1 LLTVAWAAGA
11 MAQDVWIHPRCK
23 PLPFRKGGPFARLGD
38 GRLLVI
44 EPNATRVSQDD
55 GETWSEPRA
64 IYDGPK
70 PGIPTSG
77 VLVRTR
83 AGVLVLV
90 YLDLSTY
97 KWRWDEKKREPADE
111 VQLDVWSIRSLDGG
125 RTWIDRQ
132 KILDGYCG
140 ALIDMIQTRTGEIVV
155 PVQDL
160 LRNPGRHALWVYVS
174 TDDGKTWSR
183 SNLIDLGGHGDHDGA
198 MEPTLTELRDGR
210 LWMLI
215 RTNWDRF
222 WQAYSE
228 DKGRSWRTILP
239 SSIDASSAPGYMLR
253 LSSGRLALVW
263 NRLYP
268 EGKTSGPRHGGKGQ
282 RSSVPASWHRQELSL
297 AFSGDDGKTW
307 TRPVVIARRPKGGLA
322 YPYLFEPRP
331 GKLWVT
337 TRFSH
342 HVYLSLSEA
351 DFVKP

>member
-1 LLTVAWAAGA
+1 
-11 MAQDVWIHPRCK
+11 
-23 PLPFRKGGPFARLGD
+23 
-38 GRLLVI
+38 
-44 EPNATRVSQDD
+44 
-55 GETWSEPRA
+55 
-64 IYDGPK
+64 
-70 PGIPTSG
+70 
-77 VLVRTR
+77 
-83 AGVLVLV
+83 LV
-90 YLDLSTY
+90 YMDMSTY
-97 KWRWDEKKREPADE
+97 KWGWDSAKREPIAQA
-111 VQLDVWSIRSLDGG
+111 QLDVWSIRSLDDGK
-125 RTWIDRQ
+125 TWVDRQ

-140 ALIDMIQTRTGEIVV
+140 ALIDMIQTSTGEIVV

-160 LRNPGRHALWVYVS
+160 LRNPGRHGIWVYVS
-174 TDDGKTWSR
+174 EDNGKTWSR

-239 SSIDASSAPGYMLR
+239 SPIDASSAPGYMLR

-268 EGKTSGPRHGGKGQ
+268 EGKTSGPRHGGQGQ

-307 TRPVVIARRPKGGLA
+307 TKPVVIARRAKGGLA
-322 YPYLFEPRP
+322 YPYLFEPHP
-331 GKLWVT
+331 GELWVT
-337 TRFSH
+337 TRFSY
-342 HVYLSLSEA
+342 HVYLSLREA
-351 DFVKP
+351 DFVQE